1 MELILWRHAEAEDG
15 TPDLERALTPK
26 GHKQAEK
33 MAAWLK
39 QRMPAHTHVLVSPAK
54 RTQQTAAALGTN
66 FTTLDVLAPGA
77 DPEDVLEAAGW
88 PEDTDSVLIVG
99 HQPTLGG
106 VAAIALANLDDAW
119 IIKKGGIWWISTRTR
134 DGEIESTLR
143 AAITPDLL

>member
-54 RTQQTAAALGTN
+54 RTQQTAAALGGH

-77 DPEDVLEAAGW
+77 NPEDVLEAAGW

-99 HQPTLGG
+99 HQPTLGA

-119 IIKKGGIWWISTRTR
+119 SIKKGGIWWISTKTH
-134 DGEIESTLR
+134 DGEIESLLR
-143 AAITPDLL
+143 AAITPDLI